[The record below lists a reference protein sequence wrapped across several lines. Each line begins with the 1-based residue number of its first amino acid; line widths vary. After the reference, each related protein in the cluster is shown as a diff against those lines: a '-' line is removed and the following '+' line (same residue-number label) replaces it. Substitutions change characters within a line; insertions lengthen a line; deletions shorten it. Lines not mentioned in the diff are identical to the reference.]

1 MKPRNINFVIIL
13 LSVLLI
19 SVRYYSQ
26 TISSP
31 EITAEE
37 IKQHIT
43 FLASDELKGRDSGTE
58 EIKKAAEYIANEFS
72 SYGLAP
78 SFDGSYFQEF
88 PFVKTIELT
97 DKNNLTFSI
106 DGKELNLILKEEYIT
121 LPFSGNSDVSGKLIF
136 AGFGISASDL
146 EYDDYAGVDV
156 KDKIV
161 IVFRNT
167 PEPNVPHSEFDAHSP
182 LRKKSSVARDKG
194 ASAIIF
200 INPYDENKTSDDLV
214 EFSFDRGGSISG
226 FSAVS
231 TKRNIIEK
239 LLNEEGINLQDIY
252 NKILESKKPSSF
264 EIKKSSAKIST
275 EIEEVEAVSWNVG
288 GFIEGND
295 PELKSEWIII
305 GAHFDHLGMGGEGSL
320 YRGDEPQIHNG
331 ADDNASGTTGVLE
344 LAEKFSSVKAQLK
357 RSIAFFTFSG
367 EELGLLGSNYLVNNL
382 PFPVEDAVTM
392 INMDMIGRLK
402 DSSLIVY
409 GTGTSSSWKEI
420 LNKYNDYGFKLTFND
435 EGFGPS
441 DHSSFYGKKIPVL
454 FFFTGTHEDYHK
466 PSDDTEKINFAGEK
480 DVLNFIYN
488 ITMDIDNNSERPD
501 YLLVEK
507 KQTGQM
513 FARKVYVGTVPDFA
527 SNLDGYKIS
536 GVSEGSPAQL
546 AGLKGGDI
554 IISFGG
560 KKISNIYDFTYAL
573 GDFVPGDEVDVI
585 VKRGEE
591 EITFK
596 IKLASK

>member
-1 MKPRNINFVIIL
+1 MYSKSLIL
-13 LSVLLI
+13 TVLLF
-19 SVRYYSQ
+19 
-26 TISSP
+26 TISNIAVYNQQADNP
-31 EITAEE
+31 EVTTEE
-37 IKQHIT
+37 IKEHIS
-43 FLASDELKGRDSGTE
+43 FLASDKLKGRDSGTE
-58 EIKKAAEYIANEFS
+58 ELFGAAVYISDEFKN
-72 SYGLAP
+72 YGLEP
-78 SFDGSYFQEF
+78 LFKDGFLQEF

-97 DKNNLTFSI
+97 DKNSLSFSTN
-106 DGKELNLILKEEYIT
+106 GSEVELKLREDYIT
-121 LPFSGNSDVSGKLIF
+121 VPFSGNTDVNASLVF

-146 EYDDYAGVDV
+146 NYDDYSGIDV
-156 KDKIV
+156 KNKIV

-167 PEPNVPHSEFDAHSP
+167 PEPAVAHSGFDAHSP

-194 ASAIIF
+194 AAGIIF
-200 INPYDENKTSDDLV
+200 INPYDSNKTSDDLV
-214 EFSFDRGGSISG
+214 EFSFDRGGAMSD
-226 FSAVS
+226 FSVQS
-231 TKRNIIEK
+231 VKRIFIEE
-239 LLNEEGINLQDIY
+239 LLHNEGINLKDVY

-264 EIKKSSAKIST
+264 ELKNSSAKIST
-275 EIEEVEAVSWNVG
+275 EVKEVEAVSWNVAG
-288 GFIEGND
+288 YLEGKD
-295 PELKSEWIII
+295 PELKNELIII

-344 LAEKFSSVKAQLK
+344 LAEKFASRKNNLK
-357 RSIAFFTFSG
+357 RSIVFITFSG
-367 EELGLLGSNYLVNNL
+367 EELGLLGSNYFVNNL
-382 PFPVEDAVTM
+382 PFPVEDAITM
-392 INMDMIGRLK
+392 VNIDMIGRLK

-409 GTGTSSSWKEI
+409 GTGTSSDWKDI
-420 LNKYNDYGFKLTFND
+420 LNNNNKYGFKLTFND

-466 PSDDTEKINFAGEK
+466 PSDDTEKINFTGEK
-480 DVLNFIYN
+480 DILNYVY
-488 ITMDIDNNSERPD
+488 DIVTAIDKNPIRPD

-507 KQTGQM
+507 KESGQM

-527 SNLDGYKIS
+527 SNVDGYKIS

-546 AGLKGGDI
+546 AGLQGGDI

-585 VKRGEE
+585 VKRGED

-596 IKLASK
+596 VKLASK